1 MPSGMQSEDE
11 YNGFDDAGMP
21 ILSSPVDFY
30 DEAEDNAEPYYD
42 ENGLLQNFVNNDLG
56 DDGYETGKSGEKPI
70 YGENGFDNTDIIGLL
85 NQEGLE
91 PKEVETDDVESNDI
105 EPYAFTAAKSDTA
118 NAYGSEPDYSAYNS
132 VSEDTSN
139 TEMTMLLPR
148 ESLNDIEPVAY
159 VTYAPTQAKSD
170 TVNAYG
176 LEPDYLS
183 AYNSV
188 SEYTLNATTPDFDEL
203 LNHEGFE
210 PEEVETDDVES
221 NDIEPVTYVTYAP
234 TQAKSDTGNAYGLEP
249 DYFSAFNSVSDDMS
263 NAEMIQSPSK
273 SSPTFSLSASPSE
286 DTSNVESGT
295 IYDVSLPVVGDE
307 ISESNTSEDTSYM
320 ETATPTPSDP
330 FSLPLMGD
338 DMETITPTP
347 VDTSSL
353 SVPEDEFSESNT
365 MDNTL
370 HPTLTFSLPEGGDEF
385 YESNITE
392 DTLYTETAA
401 PTPSDNFYQLP
412 GDVLSESSTTED
424 MSYIKTVTPTRT
436 PGDTSS
442 SSVPEDEFSEL
453 NDTDDPNDMETAP
466 ITFDPNDL
474 FTTESAAPT
483 PSDISSDTFLE
494 YTSSLTE
501 LPSVTPSFSPS
512 VEPTSLPSAART
524 SLPSL
529 TPISASNFPT
539 NVLTDNTIIGITS
552 ASPTAKIVTSL
563 SSPPGS
569 LPVPVPPIMAHNL
582 DDATWFNDESDQ
594 PNKGAT
600 VEPVVTEEAVDF
612 YDMTLFEKA
621 IYEVDLHQSAL
632 IAALVV
638 GLSLFL
644 MAFTASQVRN
654 NPNGFWAGCC
664 RLSILTVGFCC
675 KLVLLPCYLV
685 CCRFGQPDNMD
696 YIYTE
701 EYLSE
706 DYKNDLEL
714 ELT

>member
-1 MPSGMQSEDE
+1 MRQFRPQFSGGAGTGPSFGRISGGDP
-11 YNGFDDAGMP
+11 GDATARGDLP
-21 ILSSPVDFY
+21 
-30 DEAEDNAEPYYD
+30 EP
-42 ENGLLQNFVNNDLG
+42 LPPC
-56 DDGYETGKSGEKPI
+56 SGSVVR
-70 YGENGFDNTDIIGLL
+70 NGFDNTDIIGLL
-85 NQEGLE
+85 NQEGVE

-148 ESLNDIEPVAY
+148 ESLNDIEPV
-159 VTYAPTQAKSD
+159 
-170 TVNAYG
+170 
-176 LEPDYLS
+176 
-183 AYNSV
+183 
-188 SEYTLNATTPDFDEL
+188 
-203 LNHEGFE
+203 
-210 PEEVETDDVES
+210 
-221 NDIEPVTYVTYAP
+221 TYVTYAP

-249 DYFSAFNSVSDDMS
+249 DYFSAYNSVSDDMS
-263 NAEMIQSPSK
+263 NAEMILSPSK

-307 ISESNTSEDTSYM
+307 LSESNTSEDTSYM

-338 DMETITPTP
+338 DIETITPTP

-353 SVPEDEFSESNT
+353 SVPDDESLN
-365 MDNTL
+365 
-370 HPTLTFSLPEGGDEF
+370 PLTFSLPEGGDEF

-524 SLPSL
+524 SLPSV
-529 TPISASNFPT
+529 TPISASSFPT

-654 NPNGFWAGCC
+654 NPNGFWAG
-664 RLSILTVGFCC
+664 
-675 KLVLLPCYLV
+675 
-685 CCRFGQPDNMD
+685 
-696 YIYTE
+696 
-701 EYLSE
+701 
-706 DYKNDLEL
+706 
-714 ELT
+714 